1 MRHLIQR
8 ADRAA
13 GRFSGK
19 LPAEFSRALI
29 ATVAVLLAATAFHF
43 NASQALAG
51 VVVVLTDGTRIAGD
65 HVEHRADSGELV
77 VHISRPGIAL
87 SRTLSQTEVKEVEHS
102 PSTAAARSFAVRAD
116 SSPAPGRD
124 AAFVPR
130 QSGQGD
136 SVDRLAAMERESN
149 ACRCGA
155 TVGRVIGVRDDPL
168 SAYQD
173 SVLRAFPHG
182 VPASEAE
189 FALELMRAERAR
201 DVLSPP
207 NALSP
212 PKEGDARPMPPQGDA
227 PPPGPAREIAFP
239 SARGPAAGLRIG
251 VEPISSQGRIDWD
264 SLRIG
269 VEALDAQGRL
279 VPVSG
284 TLQVTLWGRRQRLVR
299 SVGDDFVAEP
309 GDAEKLGEWTRVLDP
324 RSVDLVAVNGAT
336 SSRAE
341 FVVSLPQPL
350 AEHDLSLAPFGA
362 VHVALLA
369 PGQGVFEAT
378 QDGVPLRHLG
388 PSRARNI
395 IERGTP
401 FFSAEGTSAGTTIT
415 GQLRFER
422 PTSSGPDRRVLTVE
436 P

>member
-1 MRHLIQR
+1 MRHLTQR
-8 ADRAA
+8 TNGAA

-19 LPAEFSRALI
+19 RPAEFGRALV
-29 ATVAVLLAATAFHF
+29 ATLAVLLAAAAF
-43 NASQALAG
+43 NTSQALAG
-51 VVVVLTDGTRIAGD
+51 VVVVLTDGTRIVAD
-65 HVEHRADSGELV
+65 RVEHHTDTGELV
-77 VHISRPGIAL
+77 VHVNRPGIAL
-87 SRTLSQTEVKEVEHS
+87 SRTLSQAEVKAVEQS
-102 PSTAAARSFAVRAD
+102 PSAAAAQSFEVRAD

-124 AAFVPR
+124 AAYVPL
-130 QSGQGD
+130 QGGQGD
-136 SVDRLAAMERESN
+136 SVDRLAAREWEPG
-149 ACRCGA
+149 ACRCGT

-168 SAYQD
+168 SAYAD
-173 SVLRAFPHG
+173 SVRRAFPHG

-207 NALSP
+207 NGVSP
-212 PKEGDARPMPPQGDA
+212 PRDGDPRPMPPQGDA
-227 PPPGPAREIAFP
+227 PPPGPVRGVAFP
-239 SARGPAAGLRIG
+239 AGSGPAAELRIG

-299 SVGDDFVAEP
+299 SVGEDFVAEP

-324 RSVDLVAVNGAT
+324 RSIDLVAVNGAT

-378 QDGVPLRHLG
+378 RDGVPLRHLS
-388 PSRARNI
+388 PSRARNL

-401 FFSAEGTSAGTTIT
+401 FFAGEGTSGGPTIT